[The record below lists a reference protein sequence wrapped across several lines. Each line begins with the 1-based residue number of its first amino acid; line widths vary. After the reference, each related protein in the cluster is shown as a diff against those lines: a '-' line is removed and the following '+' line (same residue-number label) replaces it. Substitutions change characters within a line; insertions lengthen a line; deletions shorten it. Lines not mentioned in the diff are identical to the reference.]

1 MHNAATVRN
10 LALHG
15 VGTIE
20 AVRSLVK
27 FIGWTV
33 GVVGAEAWAT
43 PRVLGCAE
51 RCATGRRRIAEIGV
65 WQGAATC
72 RMRAVMHPDG
82 VLFAIDPYPPG
93 RLGFSYQQII
103 ARREVARIAHGQVVW
118 LRERGGEAVRN
129 PVIRAA
135 PFDFV
140 LVDADHTIAG
150 LTENWYAWTPLIA
163 TGGLLALHEGGVPG
177 GLSDHGTPRF
187 CDTVAQGDPRF
198 EVVDTVE
205 NLLVL
210 RRR

>member
-1 MHNAATVRN
+1 M
-10 LALHG
+10 
-15 VGTIE
+15 
-20 AVRSLVK
+20 RSLIK

-43 PRVLGCAE
+43 PRVLDCAE

-72 RMRAVMHPDG
+72 RMRAVMQPDG
-82 VLFAIDPYPPG
+82 VLFAIDPYPAG
-93 RLGFSYQQII
+93 RLGFSYQQFI
-103 ARREVARIAHGQVVW
+103 ARREVARIGRGQVVW
-118 LRERGGEAVRN
+118 LRERGDEAARN
-129 PVIRAA
+129 PQIQVE

-140 LVDADHTIAG
+140 FVDADHTIAG
-150 LTENWYAWTPLIA
+150 LTENWNAWAPLVGA
-163 TGGLLALHEGGVPG
+163 NGLMALHEGGVPG

-187 CDTVAQGDPRF
+187 CDTVAQSDPRF